1 MTGVVWC
8 CQKEENGE
16 ILNSLGSP
24 DTMFEQSGLGPGQE
38 YEVKLEV
45 VKNNTSGPAA
55 RKNIFTSE
63 YIHSALTEFYSL
75 VFWTRICSSR
85 PISFSWKINLN
96 VESA

>member
-45 VKNNTSGPAA
+45 VKNNTSGRPA
-55 RKNIFTSE
+55 RKNVFTSE
-63 YIHSALTEFYSL
+63 CIT
-75 VFWTRICSSR
+75 
-85 PISFSWKINLN
+85 PPGK
-96 VESA
+96 